1 MCTAICY
8 VSVQKNT
15 TNIKRKLRKLSV
27 NASLVPGHEHI
38 GIKQMQLIRKRSSL
52 TDMTI
57 TAKDL
62 LNILFKPQILFISF
76 VCRTEKMSLTLN
88 PSVHTDVVCDF

>member
-1 MCTAICY
+1 M
-8 VSVQKNT
+8 
-15 TNIKRKLRKLSV
+15 KLSV
-27 NASLVPGHEHI
+27 NASLVPVDEHV

-52 TDMTI
+52 IDVAI

-76 VCRTEKMSLTLN
+76 MCRTEKMSLALN
-88 PSVHTDVVCDF
+88 PSVHTDVVSDF